1 MIRRI
6 QPSFVGVH
14 EVALAFIIKIAYL
27 CYLFNSIYKNLIM
40 KKLLNLSLLFFCL
53 SANILAQNQ
62 ATLQGKVTEAKSGDD
77 AINAYV
83 KLSKNDVA
91 KATVATD
98 FEGNYSVNV
107 DPGTYDVEISY
118 VGMGTQLIKGVVLNG
133 GRITKLDVKLEE
145 NVCFFSYGCGGYKI
159 PLIQFDNMSSG
170 ATYSSEQIMH
180 SPVRN
185 WFW

>member
-40 KKLLNLSLLFFCL
+40 KKLLNLWLLIFCL
-53 SANILAQNQ
+53 SANILAQSQ

-77 AINAYV
+77 AINAYI
-83 KLSKNDVA
+83 KLIKGGVA

-98 FEGNYSVNV
+98 FEGNYSANV

-118 VGMGTQLIKGVVLNG
+118 VGMATQLIKGVVLNG
-133 GRITKLDVKLEE
+133 GRLSKIDVKLKD
-145 NVCFFSYGCGGYKI
+145 NGQFLGGCGGYKI
-159 PLIQFDNMSSG
+159 PLIQMDNTSSG
-170 ATYSSEQIMH
+170 ATYSSEQIMR
-180 SPVRN
+180 SPARN